1 MFFLTYELKG
11 KQVVG
16 LLTVDQKQVIP
27 LVAAEKHYYKNAIL
41 PDTMVAIINDGENA
55 LQRIK
60 KLAEKVANDKKC
72 RILLLLKDVRIK
84 APIPRLAK
92 NIFCIGRNYAE
103 HATERDKGGDP
114 NKLIPKYP
122 IFFTK
127 PPTAV
132 IGPNELIKSHKQITD
147 ALDYEAE
154 LAVVIGEK
162 AYYVSKE
169 EAMNYVFGYTI
180 FNDVTARDLQELHHQ
195 WFRGKALDA
204 SAPMG
209 PYLVHKSAVH
219 NPGNLAIS
227 LTVNGELRQSSNTQ
241 KMIFDIPTL
250 INTIS
255 AGITLEPGDVIAT
268 GTPEGVGQYFK
279 PPKFLHSGDKVAVTI
294 SGLGT
299 LENVV
304 E

>member
-1 MFFLTYELKG
+1 MYFLTYEWNG
-11 KQVVG
+11 NQTVG
-16 LLTVDQKQVIP
+16 ILTADQKQVIP
-27 LVAAEKHYYKNAIL
+27 LVAAEQHYYEDAIL
-41 PDTMVAIINDGENA
+41 PDTMLAIINDGENA
-55 LQRIK
+55 LQRVK
-60 KLAEKVANDKKC
+60 KLAKKVANDKKC
-72 RILLLLKDVRIK
+72 AILLRLNDVRIK
-84 APIPRLAK
+84 APIPRLTK

-103 HATERDKGGDP
+103 HAMEKDKGGDP
-114 NKLIPKYP
+114 NELIPKYP

-132 IGPNELIKSHKQITD
+132 IGPNELIKNHKQITD

-162 AYYVSKE
+162 ACYVNKE

-180 FNDVTARDLQELHHQ
+180 FNDVTARDLQKQHLQ

-209 PYLVHKSAVH
+209 PYLVHKSVVH
-219 NPGNLAIS
+219 NPGNLDIS
-227 LTVNGELRQSSNTQ
+227 LKVNGELRQNSNTQ
-241 KMIFDIPTL
+241 KMIFNIPTI
-250 INTIS
+250 INTLS

-268 GTPEGVGQYFK
+268 GTPEGVGMYFK
-279 PPKFLHSGDKVAVTI
+279 PPKFLHSGDRVAVTI
-294 SGLGT
+294 SGLST